1 MAKTQEAYSQF
12 YASKFK
18 GRKLIWQN
26 SLSSC
31 VLTGH
36 FRKGSKELTM
46 SLSQAVVILLFNH
59 IEKHAWSVGEMKKAT
74 SLEDGELQ
82 RILTTLSTGSFAIL
96 NKKSRTQGISDTD
109 LFQFNTEFEATGSRL
124 KIPAVQQEQAVEE
137 KKEVESKVLINRQ
150 HQLEAAIVRIMKA
163 NKTMSQENLLSEVF
177 KQVKFPVDVS
187 TRIGKWMREADKRW

>member
-1 MAKTQEAYSQF
+1 
-12 YASKFK
+12 
-18 GRKLIWQN
+18 
-26 SLSSC
+26 
-31 VLTGH
+31 
-36 FRKGSKELTM
+36 
-46 SLSQAVVILLFNH
+46 
-59 IEKHAWSVGEMKKAT
+59 MKKAT

-96 NKKSRTQGISDTD
+96 HKKSRTQGISDTD

-187 TRIGKWMREADKRW
+187 TRIGR